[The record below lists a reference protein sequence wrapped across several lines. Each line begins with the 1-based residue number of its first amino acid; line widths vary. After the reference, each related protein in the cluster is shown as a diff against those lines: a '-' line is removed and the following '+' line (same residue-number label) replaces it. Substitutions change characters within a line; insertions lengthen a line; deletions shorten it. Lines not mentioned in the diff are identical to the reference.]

1 MIQYISKPFKWFF
14 RLEAASGLVLLF
26 AAILALII
34 SNSNL
39 SDLYYETL
47 ETKFLLGFRDIGLNL
62 TVIHWINDVL
72 MAIFFFLV
80 SLEIKREFIQGEL
93 SNPKQ
98 ALLPI
103 IGAVGGMVVPALIYI
118 IINYGNAVTLKGWAI
133 PSATDIAFSLGVL
146 SLLGKKVPVSLKVFL
161 TALAIIDDLGAI
173 IIIAFF
179 YSDNVQITYLALMFL
194 SVVALIFL
202 NRFNVRNFI
211 PYLIIGIFL
220 WEFTHASGIHA
231 TISGVIL
238 ALTIPH
244 KNNNKAIGLKD
255 SLLLKLE
262 HSISPYVA
270 FGIMPIFAFANAGVS
285 LEGLSFN
292 SLFESVP
299 LGIVCGLFFGKQ
311 IGVFLFSFVSIK
323 LKLAAMPNNSNIL
336 SLYGVGVLTGIGFTM
351 SLFVGNLAFIN
362 DIEYMDGVKIGVL
375 VGSFLSTILGFI
387 LIYFSKN
394 DRR

>member
-1 MIQYISKPFKWFF
+1 MQW
-14 RLEAASGLVLLF
+14 EEWLF
-26 AAILALII
+26 QH
-34 SNSNL
+34 
-39 SDLYYETL
+39 Y
-47 ETKFLLGFRDIGLNL
+47 
-62 TVIHWINDVL
+62 
-72 MAIFFFLV
+72 
-80 SLEIKREFIQGEL
+80 
-93 SNPKQ
+93 
-98 ALLPI
+98 
-103 IGAVGGMVVPALIYI
+103 IYI
-118 IINYGNAVTLKGWAI
+118 IINYGNAITLKGWAI

-194 SVVALIFL
+194 SVILLILL

-244 KNNNKAIGLKD
+244 KNNNKKIGLKD

-311 IGVFLFSFVSIK
+311 IGVFLFSIVSIK
-323 LKLAAMPNNSNIL
+323 LKLAAMP
-336 SLYGVGVLTGIGFTM
+336 
-351 SLFVGNLAFIN
+351 
-362 DIEYMDGVKIGVL
+362 K
-375 VGSFLSTILGFI
+375 
-387 LIYFSKN
+387 
-394 DRR
+394 